1 MYITCLDLEG
11 VLVPEI
17 WIAFAEESGIPE
29 LTRTTRDEPDYGKL
43 MDFRLDILRQ
53 HGLGLKEIQETI
65 ARIDP
70 LPGAK
75 DFLDELRATTQAV
88 IISDTFTQFAQPLMA
103 KLGWPALFC
112 NELEVADDGTIAGFR
127 MRCPESKLTTVRA
140 LQSCGFDTIAAGD
153 EQAASMTRMAD
164 VSGTARVRAAGGSS
178 DSLFASTS
186 GDIPLVA
193 VNGAVYRMLSMPTN
207 VESSLLGDAVG
218 TVSTT
223 TDEPSLADDSAMTGG
238 LSNVAEAG
246 QTIYAVS
253 GVDVN
258 TAVACEVG
266 GNMRL
271 FQRVSYAGKG
281 PGGQGL
287 EDTFSVRGQVAELT
301 LSGVGTLI
309 GDAAN
314 DAAAVLLDH
323 ATLKSADSSARK
335 QTLTVTLTNGLKL
348 QLGVSGDTVS
358 ACGKWSCP
366 EFFEAFESGL

>member
-1 MYITCLDLEG
+1 MMDIKELERLAPTADEMLSG
-11 VLVPEI
+11 LHADEAMKRRILFAANEKTKRRAPMPRLVPALCCAALAI
-17 WIAFAEESGIPE
+17 ACVSAFAPRLSGTAVDTAATPM
-29 LTRTTRDEPDYGKL
+29 PVS
-43 MDFRLDILRQ
+43 
-53 HGLGLKEIQETI
+53 
-65 ARIDP
+65 ID
-70 LPGAK
+70 
-75 DFLDELRATTQAV
+75 
-88 IISDTFTQFAQPLMA
+88 S
-103 KLGWPALFC
+103 
-112 NELEVADDGTIAGFR
+112 
-127 MRCPESKLTTVRA
+127 
-140 LQSCGFDTIAAGD
+140 IAAGG
-153 EQAASMTRMAD
+153 EQAAPMTRMAD

-193 VNGAVYRMLSMPTN
+193 VNGAVYRMLSTPTN